1 MYYQLKSRPSR
12 RSARLRPFDLYNP
25 DLFAVFGQNAFVDEI
40 DGPDKSMKDLVINAI
55 QSVKK
60 RLPDLL
66 CMLLRK
72 VRINPDCLFRGA
84 ENNVL
89 PVVHRLIL
97 LHKS

>member
-55 QSVKK
+55 QSVKNG
-60 RLPDLL
+60 
-66 CMLLRK
+66 CQ
-72 VRINPDCLFRGA
+72 ICFA
-84 ENNVL
+84 CFSA
-89 PVVHRLIL
+89 
-97 LHKS
+97 KSE